1 MMMHIGAETFDL
13 EITDGITLKD
23 KRQVLRSLLDRAR
36 FRFRVA
42 AAEIDH
48 LDSPQWATI
57 AVVTVSNEQVH
68 ANQVLEA
75 VAQLVESEPRVIVLE
90 RKVEF
95 I

>member
-1 MMMHIGAETFDL
+1 MHIGAETFEL

-23 KRQVLRSLLDRAR
+23 KRQVIRSLLDRAR
-36 FRFRVA
+36 VRFRVA
-42 AAEIDH
+42 AAEIDQ
-48 LDSPQWATI
+48 LDSPRWATI
-57 AVVTVSNEQVH
+57 AVVTVANEQVH

-75 VAQLVESEPRVIVLE
+75 VAQLVESEPRVMVLE

>member
-1 MMMHIGAETFDL
+1 MMHIGAETFEL

-36 FRFRVA
+36 VRFRVA
-42 AAEIDH
+42 AAEIDQ
-48 LDSPQWATI
+48 LDSPRWATL
-57 AVVTVSNEQVH
+57 AVVTVANDQVH

-75 VAQLVESEPRVIVLE
+75 VAQLVESEPRVMVLE

>member
-1 MMMHIGAETFDL
+1 MHIGAETFEL

-23 KRQVLRSLLDRAR
+23 KRQVIRSLLDRAR
-36 FRFRVA
+36 VRFRVA
-42 AAEIDH
+42 AAEIDQ
-48 LDSPQWATI
+48 LDSPRWATL
-57 AVVTVSNEQVH
+57 AVVTVANDQVH

-75 VAQLVESEPRVIVLE
+75 VAQLVESEPRVMVLE

>member
-1 MMMHIGAETFDL
+1 MMHIGAETFEL

-23 KRQVLRSLLDRAR
+23 KRQVIRSLLDRAR
-36 FRFRVA
+36 VRFRVA
-42 AAEIDH
+42 AAEIDQ
-48 LDSPQWATI
+48 LDSPRWATI
-57 AVVTVSNEQVH
+57 AVVTVANEQVH

-75 VAQLVESEPRVIVLE
+75 VAQLVESEPRVMVLE

>member
-1 MMMHIGAETFDL
+1 MMHIGAETFEL

-23 KRQVLRSLLDRAR
+23 KRQVIRSLLDRAR
-36 FRFRVA
+36 VRFRVA
-42 AAEIDH
+42 AAEIDQ
-48 LDSPQWATI
+48 LDSPRWATL
-57 AVVTVSNEQVH
+57 AVVTVANDQVH

-75 VAQLVESEPRVIVLE
+75 VAQLVESEPRVMVLE